1 MRELYP
7 LLLERL
13 DDSQDPIRLKITA
26 AINVFF
32 SCQYI
37 KLSESTIDYMI
48 GAIMVHLDD
57 ASDDIQ
63 KAVFVSLRHAAVPFP
78 KLVLTHAK
86 NNLPRMKHGE
96 KCASLV
102 EYCEERL

>member
-1 MRELYP
+1 M
-7 LLLERL
+7 
-13 DDSQDPIRLKITA
+13 KVTA

-57 ASDDIQ
+57 TSNDIQ
-63 KAVFVSLRHAAVPFP
+63 QAVFVSLRHAAVPFP
-78 KLVLTHAK
+78 KLVLAHA
-86 NNLPRMKHGE
+86 NSSLPRMKHTE
-96 KCASLV
+96 KCA
-102 EYCEERL
+102 